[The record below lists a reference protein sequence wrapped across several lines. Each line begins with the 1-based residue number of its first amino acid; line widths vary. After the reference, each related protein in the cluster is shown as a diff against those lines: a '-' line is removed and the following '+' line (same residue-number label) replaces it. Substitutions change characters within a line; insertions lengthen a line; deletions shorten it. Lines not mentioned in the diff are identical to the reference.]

1 MRTRAPIAGRLDED
15 VSARE
20 IFSRSGRL
28 SMVLWLF
35 CCIFLLIPSHPF
47 LSFSSLP
54 LLLFFSFLLVYS
66 LVLLLYLSRLLSFPC
81 VCLSSTLSLRLS
93 IYSNFYLSSCLH
105 ILMSCPYLCYR
116 IQDGWNYHARFS
128 ISSLNFRRKSGSKSG
143 SSGNKI
149 KNSDERNIF
158 IYFLNHVDFRL
169 ANSEKNSVRENP
181 R

>member
-1 MRTRAPIAGRLDED
+1 MRTRAPEDSRLDED

-20 IFSRSGRL
+20 IFRGAADCR
-28 SMVLWLF
+28 WFCGLF
-35 CCIFLLIPSHPF
+35 CCIFLLIP
-47 LSFSSLP
+47 FSSS
-54 LLLFFSFLLVYS
+54 LLLFP
-66 LVLLLYLSRLLSFPC
+66 SRLFSC
-81 VCLSSTLSLRLS
+81 SSAVFISSSVFSLRLPLVHPLPLRLS

-116 IQDGWNYHARFS
+116 LHDGWNHHARLS
-128 ISSLNFRRKSGSKSG
+128 ISSLNFRRKSGSKSD
-143 SSGNKI
+143 SFGNKI